1 MSETAASPLRI
12 RIKNLIDRFVIK
24 RWLVK
29 SFYNKFNTVLDDKVA
44 FLNWGYAASGN
55 DGKLLPLDAADEFH
69 RYPLQMYYKVASAA
83 GIDGLSVLEV
93 GSGRGGGADFLV
105 RTLAPRSY
113 VGLDLSEANIAFSNR
128 MFARDALHFRRG
140 NAQSLPFP
148 DEEFDR
154 VINVESSHC
163 YPEPDVFLREVFR
176 ILRHGGCLLMS
187 DFRDT
192 ADTTPPSG
200 ESRTLLLEQIRRAG
214 FEIVEQEDITANVLT
229 SLDLD
234 HDRKVAGLA
243 AMPEA
248 QRKKMGDLVEWVL
261 ALKNGPIYK
270 DFSEGR
276 KCYLRFVCRKP

>member
-1 MSETAASPLRI
+1 MNGTSLSPTHI
-12 RIKNLIDRFVIK
+12 RINNWVNRFVK

-29 SFYNKFNTVLDDKVA
+29 SFYNKFNTVLDDKIV
-44 FLNWGYAASGN
+44 FLNWGYADIDNASSA
-55 DGKLLPLDAADEFH
+55 LPLEARDEFH
-69 RYPLQMYYKVASAA
+69 RYPLQMYHKVASAVDMN
-83 GIDGLSVLEV
+83 GMTVLEV

-105 RTLAPRSY
+105 RTLKPRSY
-113 VGLDLSEANIAFSNR
+113 VGLDLSEANIAFSTR
-128 MFARDALHFRRG
+128 MFARDGLNFQRG
-140 NAQSLPFP
+140 NAQEIPFP

-154 VINVESSHC
+154 VVNVESSHC
-163 YPEPDVFLREVFR
+163 YPQPEIFLREVFR
-176 ILRHGGCLLMS
+176 ILRHGGYLLMS

-192 ADTTPPSG
+192 ADTTPPTH
-200 ESRTLLLEQIRRAG
+200 ESRTLLLEQIRSAG
-214 FEIVEQEDITANVLT
+214 FEILTQEDITANVLT

-248 QRKKMGDLVEWVL
+248 QRKKMGNLVEWVL

-276 KCYLRFVCRKP
+276 KCYLRLVCRKP